1 MLNHKTYCLERT
13 LFRHAQ
19 TKTLYSIHYMEEII
33 NCENGVLVEPASE
46 RELCEKILLLLE
58 SEEMRSDIG
67 EKARETKKEYEK
79 LCV

>member
-1 MLNHKTYCLERT
+1 MLEAMACGKPVIATCNGG
-13 LFRHAQ
+13 
-19 TKTLYSIHYMEEII
+19 MEEII